1 MEFISIKPDY
11 YLIFQSNTRVR
22 KSCIL
27 KEFQPPLLILW
38 KHSTRKY
45 WQNSQSRGS
54 DSPTTLNQII
64 GPWEALPLC
73 ILDLYNKVLFS
84 ASPFYTM
91 CYVNVSANGFQESRK
106 TEKIEHFL
114 IQFQDTITHIL
125 KSSNRIKRMKKLYV
139 YILAIKS
146 KVCSKQ

>member
-1 MEFISIKPDY
+1 
-11 YLIFQSNTRVR
+11 
-22 KSCIL
+22 
-27 KEFQPPLLILW
+27 
-38 KHSTRKY
+38 
-45 WQNSQSRGS
+45 
-54 DSPTTLNQII
+54 
-64 GPWEALPLC
+64 
-73 ILDLYNKVLFS
+73 
-84 ASPFYTM
+84 M